1 MGHHLSPM
9 GTYGPRLAFR
19 DVMLRFRVQLNLSI
33 PWSQVPLSFPPQT
46 ST

>member
-1 MGHHLSPM
+1 MGHHLPPM

-19 DVMLRFRVQLNLSI
+19 GVMLRFQVQLNLSI
-33 PWSQVPLSFPPQT
+33 PWPQVPLSFPPQT